1 MRGKGIIFFVLYF
14 CLGDDFIEEKFYKV
28 WLTLINGLGFKKY
41 ANLINYFK
49 TNKNIFEASKL
60 DLMPILKN
68 DLRLANEILDSK
80 LKSLAKEHLDYMNS
94 LYDSLNGV
102 KNITK

>member
-28 WLTLINGLGFKKY
+28 WITLINCLGFKKY

-60 DLMPILKN
+60 DLIGVLKN

-80 LKSLAKEHLDYMNS
+80 LKSLAKEHLDYMN
-94 LYDSLNGV
+94 LNHIDIISV
-102 KNITK
+102 KN